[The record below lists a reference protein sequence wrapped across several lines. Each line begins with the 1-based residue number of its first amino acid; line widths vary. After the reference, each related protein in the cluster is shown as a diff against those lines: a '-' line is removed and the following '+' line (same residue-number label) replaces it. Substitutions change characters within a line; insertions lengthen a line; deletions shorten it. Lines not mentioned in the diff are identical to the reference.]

1 MESCLDFIGKNLSH
15 TQPHPTKRKAGED
28 VYLNTFHEGGE
39 NGLGRMDLDGQLVVS
54 AVP

>member
-1 MESCLDFIGKNLSH
+1 MESCLDFNGKDLV

-39 NGLGRMDLDGQLVVS
+39 NELGRMDLHGQLVVS
-54 AVP
+54 AAP